1 ALAAGCSVV
10 VKAHSGHMATA
21 DFVAQAIER
30 GVEKSNMPKGVFN
43 MIYGNGVGE
52 PLVKHPLIQA
62 VGFTGSL
69 RGGRALCDMAAARPQ
84 PIPVF
89 AESAILIAIGWRLIW
104 KREINKHKNVM
115 LAAAVFAL
123 TFFLIYASRTIFI
136 GNTAFG
142 GPASIKKYY
151 TIFLFFHIN
160 LATIGGILG
169 LVQIITAF
177 KDKYN

>member
-1 ALAAGCSVV
+1 
-10 VKAHSGHMATA
+10 M
-21 DFVAQAIER
+21 
-30 GVEKSNMPKGVFN
+30 EK
-43 MIYGNGVGE
+43 
-52 PLVKHPLIQA
+52 
-62 VGFTGSL
+62 
-69 RGGRALCDMAAARPQ
+69 
-84 PIPVF
+84 
-89 AESAILIAIGWRLIW
+89 
-104 KREINKHKNVM
+104 EINKHKNVM

-160 LATIGGILG
+160 LATIGGVLG

-177 KDKYN
+177 KDKYNVHRKFGPFASVIWFCTAITGVAVYLLLYVLYPGGETTSLIKATFGH